1 VFEASPLPLDLE
13 ALPPPVR
20 NVLLGL
26 QAQVFAK
33 SAQSAAKDAWIQELE
48 HLTKRQEYL
57 IAELRHALYGK
68 KSEKLDG
75 DQRQLIFEDLEVAVA
90 ETEAASDQ
98 QPDPAGQPRRKA
110 AKRNRGHLPASLT
123 RIEQIIE
130 PENKVCTCG
139 CITLVAIGEDR
150 SERLDVIPAQFRVLV
165 TVRPRYACTR
175 CDAGILQAPAPPH
188 LIEGGLPTEALMAHV
203 AVAKYADHLP
213 LYRQSQ
219 IYARAG
225 IDLDRSTLASWCGVT
240 AFNIKP
246 VVDHM
251 LVYIKTARHLFM
263 DETRAPVL
271 DPGAGKTKTGYL

>member
-1 VFEASPLPLDLE
+1 VLQILVFEASPLPLDLE

-98 QPDPAGQPRRKA
+98 QCS
-110 AKRNRGHLPASLT
+110 ASIT
-123 RIEQIIE
+123 MSGRASIRMSA
-130 PENKVCTCG
+130 CG
-139 CITLVAIGEDR
+139 
-150 SERLDVIPAQFRVLV
+150 
-165 TVRPRYACTR
+165 
-175 CDAGILQAPAPPH
+175 
-188 LIEGGLPTEALMAHV
+188 
-203 AVAKYADHLP
+203 
-213 LYRQSQ
+213 
-219 IYARAG
+219 
-225 IDLDRSTLASWCGVT
+225 
-240 AFNIKP
+240 
-246 VVDHM
+246 
-251 LVYIKTARHLFM
+251 
-263 DETRAPVL
+263 
-271 DPGAGKTKTGYL
+271 